1 MAEVSASGP
10 LGPAAPG
17 APGQEERVRRAV
29 DRALMPTLFAM
40 ATVCYLDR
48 TNIR

>member
-1 MAEVSASGP
+1 MAEEDSASPGP
-10 LGPAAPG
+10 GPG
-17 APGQEERVRRAV
+17 APGQEDRVRRAV
-29 DRALMPTLFAM
+29 DRALMPTLFVM